1 MKVKARVSMILELD
15 PEDFP
20 MPVDGDPTEELKDML
35 EDLVDHL
42 DGTSLVRL
50 TINCTGGHTNE

>member
-1 MKVKARVSMILELD
+1 MKIKARVSMVLELD

-20 MPVDGDPTEELKDML
+20 MPIDGDPTEELEDML
-35 EDLVDHL
+35 EELVGHL

-50 TINCTGGHTNE
+50 TIKCTGGQINE